1 MEQQIRKYG
10 SINDLPA
17 SCQKLFDSGEKSS
30 FDLSKD
36 WFLLLE
42 TTVIRQTKEIY
53 IFTSETM
60 DVIQGIWPVL
70 LQKNGKFS
78 PRQINSFTCFYSS
91 LYQPLISSNLTIE
104 SLTGCLRKILSDTQA
119 DVLRFDI
126 MDPSHSGF
134 DLHEQALK
142 KIGFKTDRFFCWGN
156 WYLPVNDRSFSDY
169 LQGLSSRVRNTLE
182 RRKKKFLAGGRGK
195 LEIITTHDKLFTAID
210 VWKKNYSASWK
221 IPEPYPEFMPSLI
234 NLCAAKG
241 WLRLGIAYYDEE
253 PIAAQLWIVNQG
265 RAAIYKLAYDEK
277 FAHLSPGTILTAH
290 LMQHAIDVDKV
301 HEVDYLTG
309 DDAYKKD
316 WMSHRRERLGLV
328 AYNLRSFWGLI
339 GISKHI
345 AGKIRKKILKSLK

>member
-1 MEQQIRKYG
+1 MEQLINKYK
-10 SINDLPA
+10 SLNDLPTNY
-17 SCQKLFDSGEKSS
+17 QKLFELGEKTS
-30 FDLSKD
+30 FDLSRD

-42 TTVIRQTKEIY
+42 TNVIQQTKEICIY
-53 IFTSETM
+53 TSEEGSVM
-60 DVIQGIWPVL
+60 QGIWPTL
-70 LQKNGKFS
+70 LRKKGKLS
-78 PRQINSFTCFYSS
+78 ARQINGFTCFYSS
-91 LYQPLISSNLTIE
+91 LYQPLILPNLTIDN
-104 SLTGCLRKILSDTQA
+104 LADCLRKIVSDTRA

-126 MDPSHSGF
+126 MDPSWSGF

-156 WYLPVNDRSFSDY
+156 WYLPVNNQSFSAY

-195 LEIITTHDKLFTAID
+195 LEIITTHDKLSIAID
-210 VWKKNYSASWK
+210 AWEKIYGASWK

-234 NLCAAKG
+234 SLCATRG

-253 PIAAQLWIVNQG
+253 PIAAQLWIINHG

-277 FAHLSPGTILTAH
+277 YANLSPGTILTAH
-290 LMQHAIDVDKV
+290 LMQYVIDVDKV

-328 AYNLRSFWGLI
+328 AYNPVSFWGLACM
-339 GISKHI
+339 SKHI
-345 AGKIRKKILKSLK
+345 AGKIRKRIRKFMK